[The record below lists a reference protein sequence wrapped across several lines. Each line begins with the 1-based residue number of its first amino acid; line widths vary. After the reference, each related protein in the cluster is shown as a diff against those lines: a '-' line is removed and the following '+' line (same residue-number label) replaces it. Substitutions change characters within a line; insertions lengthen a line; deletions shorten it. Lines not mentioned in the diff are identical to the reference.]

1 LKVSSHG
8 FNGGFM
14 PYQPKLDSPQPLCAV
29 LQACGSTMV
38 IMDSIGTAVRPLSR
52 LLVLPLVL
60 PLALLSVL
68 PAPVVLPLVL
78 LSVLPAPL
86 VLPLVLLS
94 VLPAPLVLPL
104 VLLSVL
110 PAPLVLPL
118 VLLSV
123 LPAPLVLPLVLLSVA
138 PPWSLRPPHRS
149 ARCSSHLLLP
159 KRRPGIALWL
169 PGIPNHSVCA
179 VIAWIDT
186 PRLTG

>member
-123 LPAPLVLPLVLLSVA
+123 A